1 MYNLS
6 SISHP
11 VVLFDGVCNLCSSSV
26 QFIIKHD
33 KKKLFRFASLH
44 SPFGQAVMQQ
54 FGLPLNQLNSF
65 ILLQNN
71 HIFTRST
78 GALKVARRLNGII
91 SWLYVF
97 IIVPPFIRNLVYSFI
112 ARNRYTWFGKKNA
125 CWLPTPAL
133 RELFWD
139 DGPKQG
145 QLSF

>member
-1 MYNLS
+1 M
-6 SISHP
+6 
-11 VVLFDGVCNLCSSSV
+11 

-33 KKKLFRFASLH
+33 KKKLFRFASLQ

-112 ARNRYTWFGKKNA
+112 ARNRYRWFGKKNA

-145 QLSF
+145 S